1 MTDVASGCARWGG
14 RMVRALGAVTLLGF
28 LVIAFTPAVNHL
40 EHRLAAHADLA
51 RADAIVVLGQAVLP
65 DGTLPPISLQ
75 RTVYGILLFKR
86 GLAPLIVFSGARL
99 PDLDVSEAHVRA
111 RLAEELGVPAA
122 AILTETDVQT
132 TRDEA
137 RRIATQLAPRGAR
150 RILLVSEGAHL
161 SRARRLFV
169 RAGFEVHAAPSDGGL
184 GDAHDPE
191 ARVWALRGLMSEI
204 AARLYAAAL

>member
-1 MTDVASGCARWGG
+1 MTDVARGCARGAH
-14 RMVRALGAVTLLGF
+14 RLVRALGGLTLLGF
-28 LVIAFTPAVNHL
+28 LVTAFTPAVNDL
-40 EHRLAAHADLA
+40 EHRLAAHADLG

-99 PDLDVSEAHVRA
+99 TDVDVSEAHVRA
-111 RLAEELGVPAA
+111 RLAEELGVPPA

-137 RRIATQLAPRGAR
+137 GRIAGQLVPRGAR

-161 SRARRLFV
+161 SRARGLFA

-191 ARVWALRGLMSEI
+191 TRIWAFRNLVSEI